1 MVKEFQFY
9 IDDISED
16 ITIEDS
22 NSEDTQFE
30 EDLVKKIRSQEWFVE
45 GNRTEGTITFH
56 SDYDISVDWVSITM
70 GKDLSDIV
78 EEHSQDCIINP
89 DTSTYKTIE
98 F

>member
-16 ITIEDS
+16 IILEG
-22 NSEDTQFE
+22 SEDTQDE
-30 EDLVKKIRSQEWFVE
+30 ELVKKIRSQEWFVE
-45 GNRTEGTITFH
+45 GNKTEGTIRLN

-78 EEHSQDCIINP
+78 EEHYQDCIINP
-89 DTSTYKTIE
+89 DKSTYKTIE

>member
-1 MVKEFQFY
+1 MVTEFQFY

-16 ITIEDS
+16 ITIEEG
-22 NSEDTQFE
+22 NPENTQFE
-30 EDLVKKIRSQEWFVE
+30 EDLVKKIRGQKWFVE
-45 GNRTEGTITFH
+45 GNKTEGTITFH
-56 SDYDISVDWVSITM
+56 SDYDISIDWVSITM

-78 EEHSQDCIINP
+78 EEHSQNCIINP